1 MARPS
6 RSERKTELL
15 AAILDYLM
23 DKTLAELSFRSL
35 AEGLGISS
43 YTLVYHF
50 GSREQ
55 LINDIVV
62 SIESR
67 LDRMRNT
74 DVRDIDRDAWRAFLL
89 DSWQWTM
96 AQRNRHLTR
105 LEFEATAQDVVAATP
120 RGTAQEH
127 FRLLHHKTRDWL
139 MVQGIPEEYA
149 DTDARL
155 FTSTFYG
162 LQFDFVVMNQP
173 DAATKAFELMLAV
186 FFNNLETRLEAAA
199 QHPAA
204 QHPAGPQAGGR
215 QGAA

>member
-1 MARPS
+1 MARPT
-6 RSERKTELL
+6 RSERKAELL

-23 DKTLAELSFRSL
+23 DKTLAELTFRSL
-35 AEGLGISS
+35 AEGLGMSA
-43 YTLVYHF
+43 YVLVYHF
-50 GSREQ
+50 GSRDQ

-74 DVRDIDRDAWRAFLL
+74 DVRDIDRAAWRDFLL

-105 LEFEATAQDVVAATP
+105 LEFEATAQDIVAAEP
-120 RGTAQEH
+120 RGTSQEH
-127 FRLLHHKTRDWL
+127 FRMLHHKTRDWL

-162 LQFDFVVMNQP
+162 LQFDFVVMNEP
-173 DAATKAFELMLAV
+173 EAATKAFELMLAV
-186 FFNNLETRLEAAA
+186 FFNNLETRLA
-199 QHPAA
+199 
-204 QHPAGPQAGGR
+204 AGGG
-215 QGAA
+215 QG

>member
-1 MARPS
+1 MARPT
-6 RSERKTELL
+6 RSERKAELL

-23 DKTLAELSFRSL
+23 DKTLAELTFRSL
-35 AEGLGISS
+35 AEGLGMSA
-43 YTLVYHF
+43 YVLVYHF
-50 GSREQ
+50 GTRDQ

-74 DVRDIDRDAWRAFLL
+74 DVRDIDRAAWREFLL

-105 LEFEATAQDVVAATP
+105 LEFEATAQDIVAAEP
-120 RGTAQEH
+120 RGTSQEH
-127 FRLLHHKTRDWL
+127 FRMLHHKTRDWL
-139 MVQGIPEEYA
+139 MVQGIPEEFA

-162 LQFDFVVMNQP
+162 LQFDFVVMNEP
-173 DAATKAFELMLAV
+173 EAATKAFELMLAV
-186 FFNNLETRLEAAA
+186 FFNNLETRLA
-199 QHPAA
+199 
-204 QHPAGPQAGGR
+204 AGGG
-215 QGAA
+215 QG

>member
-1 MARPS
+1 MARPT
-6 RSERKTELL
+6 RSERKAELL

-23 DKTLAELSFRSL
+23 DKTLAELTFRSL
-35 AEGLGISS
+35 AEGLGMSA
-43 YTLVYHF
+43 YVLVYHF
-50 GSREQ
+50 GSRDQ

-74 DVRDIDRDAWRAFLL
+74 DVNDIDRAAWRDFLL

-105 LEFEATAQDVVAATP
+105 LEFEATAQDIVAAEP
-120 RGTAQEH
+120 RGTSQEH
-127 FRLLHHKTRDWL
+127 FRMLHHKTRDWL
-139 MVQGIPEEYA
+139 MVQGIPEEFA

-162 LQFDFVVMNQP
+162 LQFDFVVMNEP
-173 DAATKAFELMLAV
+173 EAATKAFELMLAV
-186 FFNNLETRLEAAA
+186 FFNNLETRLA
-199 QHPAA
+199 P
-204 QHPAGPQAGGR
+204 GGG
-215 QGAA
+215 QG

>member
-1 MARPS
+1 MARPT
-6 RSERKTELL
+6 RDERKAELL

-23 DKTLAELSFRSL
+23 DKTLAELTFRSL
-35 AEGLGISS
+35 AEGLGMSA
-43 YTLVYHF
+43 YVLVYHF
-50 GSREQ
+50 GTRDQ

-74 DVRDIDRDAWRAFLL
+74 DVRDIDRAAWREFLL

-105 LEFEATAQDVVAATP
+105 LEFEATAQDIVAAEP
-120 RGTAQEH
+120 RGTSQEH
-127 FRLLHHKTRDWL
+127 FRMLHHKTRDWL
-139 MVQGIPEEYA
+139 MVQGIPEEFA

-162 LQFDFVVMNQP
+162 LQFDFVVMNEP
-173 DAATKAFELMLAV
+173 EAATKAFELMLAV
-186 FFNNLETRLEAAA
+186 FFNNLETRLAANG
-199 QHPAA
+199 HS
-204 QHPAGPQAGGR
+204 G
-215 QGAA
+215 

>member
-1 MARPS
+1 MARPT
-6 RSERKTELL
+6 RDERKAELL

-23 DKTLAELSFRSL
+23 DKTLAELTFRSL
-35 AEGLGISS
+35 AEGLGMSA
-43 YTLVYHF
+43 YVLVYHF
-50 GSREQ
+50 GSRDQ

-74 DVRDIDRDAWRAFLL
+74 DVRDIDRAAWREFLL

-105 LEFEATAQDVVAATP
+105 LEFEATAQDIVAAEP
-120 RGTAQEH
+120 RGTSQEH
-127 FRLLHHKTRDWL
+127 FRMLHHKTRDWL
-139 MVQGIPEEYA
+139 MVQGIPEEFA

-162 LQFDFVVMNQP
+162 LQFDFVVMNEP
-173 DAATKAFELMLAV
+173 EAATKAFELMLTV
-186 FFNNLETRLEAAA
+186 FFNNLETRLAANG
-199 QHPAA
+199 HS
-204 QHPAGPQAGGR
+204 G
-215 QGAA
+215 

>member
-1 MARPS
+1 MARPT
-6 RSERKTELL
+6 RDERKAELL

-23 DKTLAELSFRSL
+23 DKTLAELTFRSL
-35 AEGLGISS
+35 ADGLGMSA
-43 YTLVYHF
+43 YVLVYHF
-50 GSREQ
+50 GSRDQ

-74 DVRDIDRDAWRAFLL
+74 DVRDIDRAAWRDFLL

-105 LEFEATAQDVVAATP
+105 LEFEATAQDIVAAEP
-120 RGTAQEH
+120 RGTSQEH
-127 FRLLHHKTRDWL
+127 FRMLHHKTRDWL
-139 MVQGIPEEYA
+139 MVQGIPEEFA

-162 LQFDFVVMNQP
+162 LQFDFVVMNEP
-173 DAATKAFELMLAV
+173 EAATKAFELMLTV
-186 FFNNLETRLEAAA
+186 FFNNLETRLA
-199 QHPAA
+199 
-204 QHPAGPQAGGR
+204 AGG
-215 QGAA
+215 QGG

>member
-1 MARPS
+1 MARPT
-6 RSERKTELL
+6 RDERKAELL

-23 DKTLAELSFRSL
+23 DKTLAELTFRSL
-35 AEGLGISS
+35 ADGLGMSA
-43 YTLVYHF
+43 YVLVYHF
-50 GSREQ
+50 GSRDQ

-74 DVRDIDRDAWRAFLL
+74 DVRDIDRAAWRDFLL

-105 LEFEATAQDVVAATP
+105 LEFEATAQDIVAAEP
-120 RGTAQEH
+120 RGTSQEH
-127 FRLLHHKTRDWL
+127 FRMLHHKTRDWL
-139 MVQGIPEEYA
+139 MVQGISEEFA

-162 LQFDFVVMNQP
+162 LQFDFVVMNEP
-173 DAATKAFELMLAV
+173 EAATKAFELMLTV
-186 FFNNLETRLEAAA
+186 FFNNLETRLA
-199 QHPAA
+199 
-204 QHPAGPQAGGR
+204 AGG
-215 QGAA
+215 QGG

>member
-1 MARPS
+1 MARPT
-6 RSERKTELL
+6 RDERKAELL

-23 DKTLAELSFRSL
+23 DKTLAELTFRSL
-35 AEGLGISS
+35 ADGLGMSA
-43 YTLVYHF
+43 YVLVYHF
-50 GSREQ
+50 GSRDQ

-74 DVRDIDRDAWRAFLL
+74 DVRDIDRAAWRDFLL

-105 LEFEATAQDVVAATP
+105 LEFEATAQDIVAAEP
-120 RGTAQEH
+120 RGTSQEH
-127 FRLLHHKTRDWL
+127 FRMLHHKTRDWL
-139 MVQGIPEEYA
+139 MVQGVPEEFA

-162 LQFDFVVMNQP
+162 LQFDFVVMNEP
-173 DAATKAFELMLAV
+173 EAATKAFELMLTV
-186 FFNNLETRLEAAA
+186 FFNNLETRLA
-199 QHPAA
+199 
-204 QHPAGPQAGGR
+204 AGG
-215 QGAA
+215 QGG

>member
-1 MARPS
+1 MARPT
-6 RSERKTELL
+6 RHERKAELL

-23 DKTLAELSFRSL
+23 DKTLAELTFRSL
-35 AEGLGISS
+35 AEGLGMSA
-43 YTLVYHF
+43 YVLVYHF
-50 GSREQ
+50 GSRDQ

-74 DVRDIDRDAWRAFLL
+74 DVRDIDRAAWRDFLL

-105 LEFEATAQDVVAATP
+105 LEFEATAQDIVAAEP
-120 RGTAQEH
+120 RGTSQEH
-127 FRLLHHKTRDWL
+127 FRMLHHKTRDWL
-139 MVQGIPEEYA
+139 MVQGIPEEFA

-162 LQFDFVVMNQP
+162 LQFDFVVMNEP
-173 DAATKAFELMLAV
+173 EAATKAFELMLTV
-186 FFNNLETRLEAAA
+186 FFNNLETRLAASG
-199 QHPAA
+199 QD
-204 QHPAGPQAGGR
+204 G
-215 QGAA
+215 

>member
-1 MARPS
+1 MARPT
-6 RSERKTELL
+6 RDERKAELL

-23 DKTLAELSFRSL
+23 DKTLAELTFRSL
-35 AEGLGISS
+35 AEGLGMSA
-43 YTLVYHF
+43 YVLVYHF
-50 GSREQ
+50 GSRDQ

-74 DVRDIDRDAWRAFLL
+74 DVRDIDRAAWREFLL

-105 LEFEATAQDVVAATP
+105 LEFEATAQDIVAAEP
-120 RGTAQEH
+120 RGTSQEH
-127 FRLLHHKTRDWL
+127 FRMLHHKTRDWL
-139 MVQGIPEEYA
+139 MVQGIPEEFA

-162 LQFDFVVMNQP
+162 LQFDFVVMNEP
-173 DAATKAFELMLAV
+173 EAATKAFELMLAV
-186 FFNNLETRLEAAA
+186 FFNTLETRLAANG
-199 QHPAA
+199 HS
-204 QHPAGPQAGGR
+204 G
-215 QGAA
+215 

>member
-1 MARPS
+1 MARPT
-6 RSERKTELL
+6 RDERKAELL

-23 DKTLAELSFRSL
+23 DKTLAELTFRSL
-35 AEGLGISS
+35 AEGLGMSA
-43 YTLVYHF
+43 YVLVYHF
-50 GSREQ
+50 GSRDQ

-74 DVRDIDRDAWRAFLL
+74 DVRDIDRAAWREFLL

-105 LEFEATAQDVVAATP
+105 LEFEATAQDIVAAEP
-120 RGTAQEH
+120 RGTSQEH
-127 FRLLHHKTRDWL
+127 FRMLHHKTRDWL
-139 MVQGIPEEYA
+139 MVHGIQEEFA

-162 LQFDFVVMNQP
+162 LQFDFVVMNEP
-173 DAATKAFELMLAV
+173 EAATKAFELMLAV
-186 FFNNLETRLEAAA
+186 FFVRPLRGNLETRLAANG
-199 QHPAA
+199 HS
-204 QHPAGPQAGGR
+204 G
-215 QGAA
+215 

>member
-1 MARPS
+1 MARPT
-6 RSERKTELL
+6 RDERKAELL

-23 DKTLAELSFRSL
+23 DKTLAELTFRSL
-35 AEGLGISS
+35 AEGLGMSA
-43 YTLVYHF
+43 YVLVYHF
-50 GSREQ
+50 GSRDQ

-74 DVRDIDRDAWRAFLL
+74 DVRDIDRAAWREFLL

-105 LEFEATAQDVVAATP
+105 LEFEATAQDIVAAEP
-120 RGTAQEH
+120 RGTSQEH
-127 FRLLHHKTRDWL
+127 FRMLHHKTRDWL
-139 MVQGIPEEYA
+139 MVQGIPEEFA

-162 LQFDFVVMNQP
+162 LQFDFVVMNEP
-173 DAATKAFELMLAV
+173 EAATKAFELMLAV
-186 FFNNLETRLEAAA
+186 FFNNLETRLAANG
-199 QHPAA
+199 HS
-204 QHPAGPQAGGR
+204 G
-215 QGAA
+215 

>member
-1 MARPS
+1 MARPT
-6 RSERKTELL
+6 RDERKAELL

-23 DKTLAELSFRSL
+23 DKTLAELTFRSL
-35 AEGLGISS
+35 AEGLGMSA
-43 YTLVYHF
+43 YVLVYHF
-50 GSREQ
+50 GSRDQ

-74 DVRDIDRDAWRAFLL
+74 DVRDIDRAAWREFLL

-105 LEFEATAQDVVAATP
+105 LEFEATAQDIVAAEP
-120 RGTAQEH
+120 RGTSQEH
-127 FRLLHHKTRDWL
+127 FRMLHHKTRDWL
-139 MVQGIPEEYA
+139 MVQGIPVEFA

-162 LQFDFVVMNQP
+162 LQFDFVVMNEP
-173 DAATKAFELMLAV
+173 EAATKAFELMLAV
-186 FFNNLETRLEAAA
+186 FFNNLETRLAANG
-199 QHPAA
+199 HS
-204 QHPAGPQAGGR
+204 G
-215 QGAA
+215 

>member
-1 MARPS
+1 MARPT
-6 RSERKTELL
+6 RDERKAELL

-23 DKTLAELSFRSL
+23 DKTLAELTFRSL
-35 AEGLGISS
+35 ADGLGMSA
-43 YTLVYHF
+43 YVLVYHF
-50 GSREQ
+50 GSRDQ

-74 DVRDIDRDAWRAFLL
+74 DVRDIDRTSWREFLL

-105 LEFEATAQDVVAATP
+105 LEFEATAQDIVAAEP
-120 RGTAQEH
+120 RGTSQEH
-127 FRLLHHKTRDWL
+127 FRMLHHKTRDWL
-139 MVQGIPEEYA
+139 MVQGISEEFA

-162 LQFDFVVMNQP
+162 LQFDFVVMNEP
-173 DAATKAFELMLAV
+173 EAATKAFELMLTV
-186 FFNNLETRLEAAA
+186 FFNNLETRLATNG
-199 QHPAA
+199 QHA
-204 QHPAGPQAGGR
+204 
-215 QGAA
+215 

>member
-1 MARPS
+1 MARPT
-6 RSERKTELL
+6 RDERKAELL

-23 DKTLAELSFRSL
+23 DKTLAELTFRSL
-35 AEGLGISS
+35 ADGLGMSA
-43 YTLVYHF
+43 YVLVYHF
-50 GSREQ
+50 GSRDQ

-74 DVRDIDRDAWRAFLL
+74 DVRDIDRTSWREFLL

-105 LEFEATAQDVVAATP
+105 LEFEATAQDIVAAEP
-120 RGTAQEH
+120 RGTSQEH
-127 FRLLHHKTRDWL
+127 FRMLHHKTRDWL
-139 MVQGIPEEYA
+139 MVQGISEEFA

-162 LQFDFVVMNQP
+162 LQFDFVVMNEP
-173 DAATKAFELMLAV
+173 EAATKAFELMLTV
-186 FFNNLETRLEAAA
+186 FFNNLETRLGANG
-199 QHPAA
+199 QHA
-204 QHPAGPQAGGR
+204 
-215 QGAA
+215 

>member
-1 MARPS
+1 MARPT
-6 RSERKTELL
+6 RDERKAELL

-23 DKTLAELSFRSL
+23 DKTLAELTFRSL
-35 AEGLGISS
+35 AEGLGMSA
-43 YTLVYHF
+43 YVLVYHF
-50 GSREQ
+50 GSRDQ

-74 DVRDIDRDAWRAFLL
+74 DVRDIDRAAWREFLL

-105 LEFEATAQDVVAATP
+105 LEFEATAQDIVAAEP
-120 RGTAQEH
+120 RGTSQEH
-127 FRLLHHKTRDWL
+127 FRMLHHKTRDWL
-139 MVQGIPEEYA
+139 MVQGIAEEFA

-162 LQFDFVVMNQP
+162 LQFDFVVMNEP
-173 DAATKAFELMLAV
+173 EAATKAFELMLAV
-186 FFNNLETRLEAAA
+186 FFNNLETRLAANG
-199 QHPAA
+199 HS
-204 QHPAGPQAGGR
+204 G
-215 QGAA
+215 

>member
-1 MARPS
+1 MARPT
-6 RSERKTELL
+6 RDERKAELL

-23 DKTLAELSFRSL
+23 DKTLAELTFRSL
-35 AEGLGISS
+35 ADGLGMSA
-43 YTLVYHF
+43 YVLVYHF
-50 GSREQ
+50 GSRDQ

-74 DVRDIDRDAWRAFLL
+74 DVQDIDRAAWRDFLL

-105 LEFEATAQDVVAATP
+105 LEFEATAQDIVAAEP
-120 RGTAQEH
+120 RGTSQEH
-127 FRLLHHKTRDWL
+127 FRMLHHKTRDWL
-139 MVQGIPEEYA
+139 MVQGIPEEFA

-162 LQFDFVVMNQP
+162 LQFDFVVMNEP
-173 DAATKAFELMLAV
+173 EAATKAFELMLTV
-186 FFNNLETRLEAAA
+186 FFNNLETRLA
-199 QHPAA
+199 
-204 QHPAGPQAGGR
+204 AGG
-215 QGAA
+215 QGG

>member
-1 MARPS
+1 MARPT
-6 RSERKTELL
+6 RHERKAELL

-23 DKTLAELSFRSL
+23 DKTLAELTFRSL
-35 AEGLGISS
+35 ADGLGMSA
-43 YTLVYHF
+43 YVLVYHF
-50 GSREQ
+50 GSRDQ

-74 DVRDIDRDAWRAFLL
+74 DVRDIDRAAWREFLL

-105 LEFEATAQDVVAATP
+105 LEFEATAQDIVAAEP
-120 RGTAQEH
+120 RGTSQEH
-127 FRLLHHKTRDWL
+127 FRMLHHKTRDWL
-139 MVQGIPEEYA
+139 MVQGIPEEFA

-162 LQFDFVVMNQP
+162 LQFDFVVMNEP
-173 DAATKAFELMLAV
+173 EAATKAFELMLTV
-186 FFNNLETRLEAAA
+186 FFNNLETRLA
-199 QHPAA
+199 
-204 QHPAGPQAGGR
+204 AGG
-215 QGAA
+215 QGG

>member
-1 MARPS
+1 MARPT
-6 RSERKTELL
+6 RDERKAELL

-23 DKTLAELSFRSL
+23 DKTLAELTFRSL
-35 AEGLGISS
+35 ADGLGMSA
-43 YTLVYHF
+43 YVLVYHF
-50 GSREQ
+50 GSRDQ

-74 DVRDIDRDAWRAFLL
+74 DVRDIDRAAWREFLL

-105 LEFEATAQDVVAATP
+105 LEFEATAQDIVAAEP
-120 RGTAQEH
+120 RGTSQEH
-127 FRLLHHKTRDWL
+127 FRMLHHKTRDWL
-139 MVQGIPEEYA
+139 MVQGIPEEFA

-162 LQFDFVVMNQP
+162 LQFDFVVMNEP
-173 DAATKAFELMLAV
+173 EAATKAFELMLAV
-186 FFNNLETRLEAAA
+186 FFNNLETRLAANG
-199 QHPAA
+199 HS
-204 QHPAGPQAGGR
+204 G
-215 QGAA
+215 